1 VIVRVDRDLCVWSG
15 QCRLAAPEV
24 FAEGGADDGAAVV
37 LDASPGE
44 HLHGRVRE
52 AVALCPAAAIE
63 IADE

>member
-1 VIVRVDRDLCVWSG
+1 
-15 QCRLAAPEV
+15 LAAPEV